1 VCDFFS
7 TGLVK
12 ILKKYNKR
20 TGAGLLLPGIATLQ
34 EKAFFKT
41 ETVSQMVR
49 GCEAMLEAAIPAVT
63 PEGARRDRE
72 ALALAEHSTF
82 RNTVVALLIMQDV
95 RAASPP
101 RPLRPHGKVS
111 PCPGRRRPP
120 VCCTR
125 LAGRLLRPLHWHRVQ

>member
-49 GCEAMLEAAIPAVT
+49 GCEAMQEAAVPAAAL
-63 PEGARRDRE
+63 EGARRDHE
-72 ALALAEHSTF
+72 ALALAEQS
-82 RNTVVALLIMQDV
+82 
-95 RAASPP
+95 RAPSATPW
-101 RPLRPHGKVS
+101 
-111 PCPGRRRPP
+111 RRCSSCRTCAPP
-120 VCCTR
+120 VH
-125 LAGRLLRPLHWHRVQ
+125 LGP